1 MENSTNKVIPTLIDI
16 MIEAME
22 GHSTARLMEI
32 ALGCET
38 DRSEEARVIKY
49 ASIELIERR
58 NPEVNATLD
67 AWANDINE
75 ERSYL
80 QQLADLLAMMEV
92 QE

>member
-58 NPEVNATLD
+58 NPEVGATLD
-67 AWANDINE
+67 AWANDIND
-75 ERSYL
+75 ERTYL

-92 QE
+92 QG

>member
-1 MENSTNKVIPTLIDI
+1 VNKPTLIDI

-92 QE
+92 QG